1 MWHGVIFLWLFVCFG
16 AILIL
21 SHSICGPSIVVIDY
35 YWMETWIEGRI
46 KARGKKE
53 KELRKWVKEQQ
64 EKRCQ
69 YVISPGDWTKI
80 EGRVPFF
87 LGLSHLVPVHLQ
99 CVGACVCVYCIRLCS
114 VLCHF
119 SVLTFIYTSNMLK
132 FSYRRDFSM
141 CIQMW
146 GCRRLCVC
154 GCIHACLYVGVFSSL
169 HLVRWWFTGLRD

>member
-1 MWHGVIFLWLFVCFG
+1 MTRCDFFVAVCVFWCY
-16 AILIL
+16 
-21 SHSICGPSIVVIDY
+21 SHSVPFNLWAFHCGNRPLLNGDLN
-35 YWMETWIEGRI
+35 
-46 KARGKKE
+46 RGENKSQRKKE

-99 CVGACVCVYCIRLCS
+99 CVGACVCVYCIRLWS